1 MRDRIRKTVRAG
13 LVAGVALA
21 VTAGLAGS
29 ANAGT
34 IVKIRVS
41 GGTGTW
47 LDYGDRVECHDTKA
61 DGYGIRTYAES
72 KVNGEWWMQV
82 ASCWGGKD
90 DLVQSGNAGFT
101 EGADVKV
108 KVCYIKRGV
117 GDVRCTGYRH
127 AKA

>member
-1 MRDRIRKTVRAG
+1 MRKAVRTG
-13 LVAGVALA
+13 LVAGVAFA

-34 IVKIRVS
+34 IATIKVS
-41 GGTGTW
+41 GGTGKF

-61 DGYGIRTYAES
+61 DGYGVRTYAYS
-72 KVNGEWWMQV
+72 KVNGEEWMQV

-90 DLVQSGNAGFT
+90 DLVQSGNAGFV
-101 EGADVKV
+101 EGADVRV
-108 KVCYIKRGV
+108 KLCNIKRGV
-117 GDVRCTGYRH
+117 GDVRCTGYKH